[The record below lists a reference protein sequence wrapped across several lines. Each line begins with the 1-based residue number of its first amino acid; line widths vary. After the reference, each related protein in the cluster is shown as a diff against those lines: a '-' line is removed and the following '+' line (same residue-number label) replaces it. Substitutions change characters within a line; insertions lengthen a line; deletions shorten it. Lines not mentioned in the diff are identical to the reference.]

1 MNTLRIDAFLTDNV
15 KDRLFLKYGRLMH
28 FIGFILTTVLP
39 LPTGQTVGKVGMAF
53 LTLFR
58 RPQITFI
65 NTALISYLH
74 LNS

>member
-15 KDRLFLKYGRLMH
+15 KDQWLLKYRRLMH
-28 FIGFILTTVLP
+28 FIGFILTKVLP

-53 LTLFR
+53 PTLFR
-58 RPQITFI
+58 TSQITFI
-65 NTALISYLH
+65 DTALISYLH